1 MSELYHSLINESS
14 ISSTVSSSNNKHIIF
29 IGPKCNKENDYL
41 LETNKISSYKSLM
54 PLINTTKEKGIS
66 IIGEPLL

>member
-14 ISSTVSSSNNKHIIF
+14 ISSTLSLSNNHYMIF

-41 LETNKISSYKSLM
+41 SETNKITSSKYSFSDFFQ
-54 PLINTTKEKGIS
+54 NF
-66 IIGEPLL
+66 